1 MNSFGD
7 KVEIEF
13 SVILKLINK
22 SKNIHLGI
30 ECFLFNIYE
39 HKQENAER
47 NVLDILEAQNN
58 C

>member
-1 MNSFGD
+1 MNSSGD

-13 SVILKLINK
+13 SVILNLINK
-22 SKNIHLGI
+22 SKNIHLGT
-30 ECFLFNIYE
+30 EYFLFNIY
-39 HKQENAER
+39 AER